1 LTTENTVVT
10 SDEEFASAARSDDLL
25 VRLLGKS
32 LGQATLRLGLI
43 VVVACAIAG
52 TIALLAS

>member
-1 LTTENTVVT
+1 VDC
-10 SDEEFASAARSDDLL
+10 SGKRYFDLNQS
-25 VRLLGKS
+25 VPWRRRCRGWP
-32 LGQATLRLGLI
+32 LRFGLI